1 MMISRG
7 LNGMR
12 IGVLMGGR
20 SLERDVSLRSGRR
33 VSRALSELG
42 HEVMDLDVDENLVPT
57 LKEERLDL
65 VYIALHGKFGEDGT
79 IQELLEILDIPYT
92 GPGVFSSAI
101 GFNKALSKEIFQRE
115 GIPTPPFFVLS
126 EATFQ
131 EMGAVYSLAAAGEKL
146 GFPLV
151 VKPVAQGSALGVKVA
166 ASQDELPEAVRTA
179 LHYDDRV
186 LLEKY
191 VKGTEV
197 AASIL
202 GNEELEALPLVE
214 TVPRSGFFDFDSRY
228 TPGLTEYYCP
238 ARLDD
243 DVSRRAT
250 EAALRT
256 HRILGCLNVSR
267 VDIIID
273 DAGVPQVLELNIS
286 PGMTETSLLP
296 MAAETAGLDFNEL
309 VHRLI
314 KLAMEKY
321 A

>member
-1 MMISRG
+1 
-7 LNGMR
+7 MR

-33 VSRALSELG
+33 VSNALGELG
-42 HEVMDLDVDENLVPT
+42 HEVLDLDVDENLVPS
-57 LKEERLDL
+57 LKREHLDL

-79 IQELLEILDIPYT
+79 VQELLEILDIPYT

-101 GFNKALSKEIFQRE
+101 GFNKALSKEIFLLN

-131 EMGAVYSLAAAGEKL
+131 EMGAVFSLEAVGEKL

-151 VKPVAQGSALGVKVA
+151 VKPAAQGSALGIKF
-166 ASQDELPEAVRTA
+166 ASTQDELPEAVRTA

-186 LLEKY
+186 LLEQF

-202 GNEELEALPLVE
+202 GNDELAALPLVE
-214 TVPRSGFFDFDSRY
+214 TVPHSGFFDFDSRY
-228 TPGLTEYYCP
+228 TPGLTEYFCP
-238 ARLDD
+238 ARLDEEVASRTT
-243 DVSRRAT
+243 DV
-250 EAALRT
+250 ALQT
-256 HRILGCLNVSR
+256 HRTLGCLNVSR

-273 DAGVPQVLELNIS
+273 EEGVPQVLELNIS

-296 MAAETAGLDFNEL
+296 MAAQTAGMDFNEL
-309 VHRLI
+309 VGRLI

-321 A
+321 S

>member
-1 MMISRG
+1 MHIA
-7 LNGMR
+7 
-12 IGVLMGGR
+12 VLMGGR

-33 VSRALSELG
+33 VSNALGVLG
-42 HEVMDLDVDENLVPT
+42 HDVLDLDVDENLVPV
-57 LKEERLDL
+57 LQRERPEL

-79 IQELLEILDIPYT
+79 VQELLEILDIPYT

-101 GFNKALSKEIFQRE
+101 GFNKALSKEIFLRE
-115 GIPTPPFFVLS
+115 SIPTPPFFVLS

-131 EMGAVYSLAAAGEKL
+131 EMGALHALAAVGEKL

-151 VKPVAQGSALGVKVA
+151 VKPAAQGSALGIKIA
-166 ASQDELPEAVRTA
+166 TSQEDLPEAVRTA

-197 AASIL
+197 AVSIL
-202 GNEELEALPLVE
+202 GNEELRALPLVE
-214 TVPRSGFFDFDSRY
+214 TVPHSSFFDFDARY
-228 TPGLTEYYCP
+228 TPGMTEYYCP
-238 ARLDD
+238 ARLEAG
-243 DVSRRAT
+243 VAERAV
-250 EAALRT
+250 EIALLT
-256 HRILGCLNVSR
+256 HRALGCLNVSR

-273 DAGVPQVLELNIS
+273 EGGTPQVLELNIS

-296 MAAETAGLDFNEL
+296 MAAESAGLDFNEL
-309 VHRLI
+309 VRVLV

-321 A
+321 S

>member
-1 MMISRG
+1 MTVRG
-7 LNGMR
+7 LKRMR

-33 VSRALSELG
+33 VSNALGVLG
-42 HEVMDLDVDENLVPT
+42 HEVLDLDVDENLVPV
-57 LKEERLDL
+57 LQREHLDL

-79 IQELLEILDIPYT
+79 VQELLEILDIPYT

-101 GFNKALSKEIFQRE
+101 GFNKALSKEIFMRE

-131 EMGAVYSLAAAGEKL
+131 EMGAVRALTAVGEKL

-151 VKPVAQGSALGVKVA
+151 VKPAAQGSALGIRIA
-166 ASQDELPEAVRTA
+166 ASQEDLPEAVRTA
-179 LHYDDRV
+179 LHYDERV

-197 AASIL
+197 AVSIL
-202 GNEELEALPLVE
+202 GNEDLQALPLVE
-214 TVPRSGFFDFDSRY
+214 TVPHGSFFDFDARY
-228 TPGLTEYYCP
+228 TPGMTEYYCP
-238 ARLDD
+238 ARLDEA
-243 DVSRRAT
+243 VAERAV
-250 EAALRT
+250 EMALLT
-256 HRILGCLNVSR
+256 HRALGCLNVSR

-273 DAGVPQVLELNIS
+273 EGGTPQVLELNIS

-296 MAAETAGLDFNEL
+296 MAAASAGLDFNEL
-309 VHRLI
+309 VRLLV

>member
-1 MMISRG
+1 
-7 LNGMR
+7 MR

-33 VSRALSELG
+33 VSNALGELG
-42 HEVMDLDVDENLVPT
+42 HEVLDLDVDENLVT
-57 LKEERLDL
+57 NLKEGSLDL

-79 IQELLEILDIPYT
+79 VQELLEILDIPYT

-101 GFNKALSKEIFQRE
+101 GFNKALSKEIFLRE
-115 GIPTPPFFVLS
+115 DIPTPPFFVLS
-126 EATFQ
+126 LATFE
-131 EMGAVYSLAAAGEKL
+131 EMGAFHSLDEVGDKL

-151 VKPVAQGSALGVKVA
+151 VKPAAQGSALGVKVA
-166 ASQDELPEAVRTA
+166 ASRDDLPEAVRTA
-179 LHYDDRV
+179 LHYDERV
-186 LLEKY
+186 LLEKF

-202 GNEELEALPLVE
+202 GNESLEALPLVE

-238 ARLDD
+238 ARLEDE
-243 DVSRRAT
+243 VARNAA
-250 EAALRT
+250 EVALRT
-256 HRILGCLNVSR
+256 HRALGCLNVSR

-273 DAGVPQVLELNIS
+273 GEGVPQVLELNIS

-296 MAAETAGLDFNEL
+296 MAAETAGLDFKGL
-309 VHRLI
+309 VERLVA
-314 KLAMEKY
+314 LAMDKY
-321 A
+321 PQA

>member
-1 MMISRG
+1 
-7 LNGMR
+7 MR

-33 VSRALSELG
+33 VSNALAALG
-42 HEVMDLDVDENLVPT
+42 HEVLDLDVDENLVPV
-57 LKEERLDL
+57 LRGENPDL

-79 IQELLEILDIPYT
+79 VQEILEILDIPYT
-92 GPGVFSSAI
+92 GPGVFSSTI
-101 GFNKALSKEIFQRE
+101 GFNKALSKEIFLRE

-126 EATFQ
+126 AATFQ
-131 EMGAVYSLAAAGEKL
+131 EMGALHALDAAGEKL

-151 VKPVAQGSALGVKVA
+151 VKPAAQGSALGIRVA
-166 ASQDELPEAVRTA
+166 ASREDLPEAVRTA

-202 GNEELEALPLVE
+202 GNEELRALPLVE
-214 TVPRSGFFDFDSRY
+214 TVPRGGFFDFDSRY

-238 ARLDD
+238 ARLDE
-243 DVSRRAT
+243 DVSSRAT
-250 EAALRT
+250 ETALRA
-256 HRILGCLNVSR
+256 HRALGCVNVSR
-267 VDIIID
+267 VDIIVD
-273 DAGVPQVLELNIS
+273 GEGVPQVLELNIS

-296 MAAETAGLDFNEL
+296 MAAESAGMDFNEL
-309 VHRLI
+309 VGLLVRL
-314 KLAMEKY
+314 ATEKY

>member
-1 MMISRG
+1 
-7 LNGMR
+7 MR

-33 VSRALSELG
+33 VSNALGALG
-42 HEVMDLDVDENLVPT
+42 HEVLDLDVDENLVPV
-57 LKEERLDL
+57 LQREHLDL

-79 IQELLEILDIPYT
+79 VQELLEILDIPYT
-92 GPGVFSSAI
+92 GPGVYSSAI

-126 EATFQ
+126 RATFE
-131 EMGAVYSLAAAGEKL
+131 EMGAFHSLAAAGDKL

-151 VKPVAQGSALGVKVA
+151 VKPVAQGSALGIKIA
-166 ASQDELPEAVRTA
+166 ASKEDLPEAVRTA

-202 GNEELEALPLVE
+202 GNDELQALPLVE
-214 TVPRSGFFDFDSRY
+214 TVPHSGFFDFDSRY
-228 TPGLTEYYCP
+228 TPGMTEYYCP

-243 DVSRRAT
+243 DISRET
-250 EAALRT
+250 VDIALRA
-256 HRILGCLNVSR
+256 HRSLGCLNVSR

-273 DAGVPQVLELNIS
+273 EEGIPQVLELNIS

-296 MAAETAGLDFNEL
+296 MAAESAGLDFNEL
-309 VHRLI
+309 VRLLV

-321 A
+321 T

>member
-1 MMISRG
+1 
-7 LNGMR
+7 MR

-20 SLERDVSLRSGRR
+20 SLERDISLRSGRR
-33 VSRALSELG
+33 VSHALGELG
-42 HEVMDLDVDENLVPT
+42 HDVLCFDLDERLVPL
-57 LKEERLDL
+57 LKKESLDL

-79 IQELLEILDIPYT
+79 VQELLEILDIPYT

-101 GFNKALSKEIFQRE
+101 GFNKALSKEIFRLE

-131 EMGAVYSLAAAGEKL
+131 EMGALHAMEAVAGKL

-151 VKPVAQGSALGVKVA
+151 VKPAAQGSALGVKMA
-166 ASQDELPEAVRTA
+166 ASLDEVPKAVQSA
-179 LHYDDRV
+179 LHYDERV
-186 LLEKY
+186 ILEKHIS
-191 VKGTEV
+191 GTEV

-202 GNEELEALPLVE
+202 GNDTLEALPLVE

-228 TPGLTEYYCP
+228 TPGLTEYFCP

-243 DVSRRAT
+243 ETSRRVV
-250 EAALRT
+250 EVALRT
-256 HRILGCLNVSR
+256 HSALGCMNVSR
-267 VDIIID
+267 VDIIVD
-273 DAGVPQVLELNIS
+273 DDGFPQVLELNIS

-296 MAAETAGLDFNEL
+296 LAASAAGMDLKEL
-309 VHRLI
+309 VERLVN
-314 KLAMEKY
+314 LAVEKY

>member
-1 MMISRG
+1 
-7 LNGMR
+7 MR

-33 VSRALSELG
+33 VSHALSELG
-42 HEVMDLDVDENLVPT
+42 YDVLEMDVDESLVPS
-57 LKEERLDL
+57 LKNARLDL

-92 GPGVFSSAI
+92 GPGVFSSAM
-101 GFNKALSKEIFQRE
+101 GFNKALSKEIFIRE

-131 EMGAVYSLAAAGEKL
+131 EMGALHALEAVGEKL

-151 VKPVAQGSALGVKVA
+151 AKPAAQGSALGVKVVP
-166 ASQDELPEAVRTA
+166 SREELPAAVQSA
-179 LHYDDRV
+179 LHYDERV
-186 LLEKY
+186 LLEKH
-191 VKGTEV
+191 VSGTEV

-202 GNEELEALPLVE
+202 GNDTLDALPLVE
-214 TVPRSGFFDFDSRY
+214 TVPHSGFFDFNSRY

-238 ARLDD
+238 ARLDED
-243 DVSRRAT
+243 TAKRTADV
-250 EAALRT
+250 ALRT
-256 HRILGCLNVSR
+256 HRVLGCLNVSR

-273 DAGVPQVLELNIS
+273 GQGVPQVLELNIS

-296 MAAETAGLDFNEL
+296 MAAEAAGVDFREL
-309 VHRLI
+309 VKRLV

-321 A
+321 N

>member
-1 MMISRG
+1 
-7 LNGMR
+7 MR

-33 VSRALSELG
+33 VSRALTELG
-42 HEVMDLDVDENLVPT
+42 HDVLDLDVDENLVPT
-57 LKEERLDL
+57 LKDERLDL

-79 IQELLEILDIPYT
+79 VQELFEILDVPYT

-115 GIPTPPFFVLS
+115 DIPTPPFFVLS

-131 EMGAVYSLAAAGEKL
+131 EMGAVHSLAAVGEKL

-166 ASQDELPEAVRTA
+166 SKQDELLEAVRSA
-179 LHYDDRV
+179 LHYDDKI

-191 VKGTEV
+191 VKGTEIAV
-197 AASIL
+197 SIL
-202 GNEELEALPLVE
+202 GNEELEALPPVE

-238 ARLDD
+238 ARLDE
-243 DVSRRAT
+243 DVSRRAVET
-250 EAALRT
+250 ALHT
-256 HRILGCLNVSR
+256 HRALGCLNVSR

-273 DAGVPQVLELNIS
+273 GAGIPQVLELNIS

-296 MAAETAGLDFNEL
+296 MAAETAGLEFKHL
-309 VHRLI
+309 VQRLI